1 MKARMKATIDIRIGN
16 DFNYHFSNQEENVQ
30 MKKLSPSQR
39 KQNFE
44 RKLDFQEKKI
54 VERKH
59 YDNILEKK
67 ESKDAETQ
75 TESEEVIEKQ
85 DSESQTT
92 IIPLET
98 VGTNTDEAEIETL
111 ENILEVDKNGH
122 IQPRLSESLVEMKVN
137 HNAKDWKQIETHIK
151 ENLKLPLIGNGD
163 WKLRTFNWQDS
174 GITSVSS
181 SRLYR

>member
-1 MKARMKATIDIRIGN
+1 M
-16 DFNYHFSNQEENVQ
+16 
-30 MKKLSPSQR
+30 
-39 KQNFE
+39 
-44 RKLDFQEKKI
+44 DFQEKKI
-54 VERKH
+54 VGRKH
-59 YDNILEKK
+59 YDNIKIEENILEKK

-122 IQPRLSESLVEMKVN
+122 IHPRLSESLVEMKVN

-151 ENLKLPLIGNGD
+151 ENLKLPLIENGD